1 MKNYNILYKT
11 LIGRKPLRIL
21 FNKAEGLISVYDGF
35 RYLVLF
41 GPEKCDAI
49 HNTIRYLTSQK
60 NGITYFISHNS
71 ARIKID

>member
-21 FNKAEGLISVYDGF
+21 FNKAEGFISVYDGF

-49 HNTIRYLTSQK
+49 HNTIRYLTNQK
-60 NGITYFISHNS
+60 SGITYVISHNS
-71 ARIKID
+71 ARIEIN